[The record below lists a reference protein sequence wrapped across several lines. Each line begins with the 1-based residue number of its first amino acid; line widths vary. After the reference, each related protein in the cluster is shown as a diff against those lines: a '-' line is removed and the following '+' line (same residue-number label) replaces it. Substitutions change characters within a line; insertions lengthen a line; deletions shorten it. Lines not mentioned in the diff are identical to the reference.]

1 MKTLLLSAAAAA
13 LLASAP
19 AAFAQDQDQ
28 EHHEHD
34 RGAQPQAQHQPQG
47 QPHAQAPGQPVGGQ
61 PNARAGA
68 GIPAPNNPG
77 WRRGSSPGQAGP
89 QGGQGA
95 PGGQNQFRPDNRGGQ
110 NPNPGGGRPDYQNH
124 EGRDHGGPNG
134 GGFDQNRGDR
144 NGPGF
149 DQNRGRPERP
159 QLRSRQPQLR
169 PGRAQLRPQWRA
181 PVQPRRL
188 RPQRPGPAPLPRPA
202 LSPPA
207 GLLLPPLELRPD
219 PAVRLLR
226 PAVLAGQLLGLWPAR
241 AASGLRVG
249 PLRRRR
255 GPGRSRQRRGPAGL
269 LRRLLL
275 TGRPSQTLAP
285 GAQASGAFAL
295 RPASA

>member
-149 DQNRGRPERP
+149 DQNRGDRNGRNFD
-159 QLRSRQPQLR
+159 QGNRNYGQGGRNFDRNGGRQFNRGDFGRNVQAQR
-169 PGRAQLRPQWRA
+169 RFRAQPYRRP
-181 PVQPRRL
+181 PGFFYRRWNYGQIL
-188 RPQRPGPAPLPRPA
+188 PYAFFAQQYWLDSYWAYGLPAP
-202 LSPPA
+202 PP
-207 GLLLPPLELRPD
+207 GCEW
-219 PAVRLLR
+219 VRYGDD
-226 PAVLAGQLLGLWPAR
+226 AVLVDLD
-241 AASGLRVG
+241 SGEVLQVYYG
-249 PLRRRR
+249 V
-255 GPGRSRQRRGPAGL
+255 
-269 LRRLLL
+269 
-275 TGRPSQTLAP
+275 
-285 GAQASGAFAL
+285 FY
-295 RPASA
+295 